1 MNFYLDVFPADE
13 CPVISLDSTGYIHDV
28 DLRAL
33 ACEDDVES
41 SCPFVGMMPEESN
54 HEDGSP
60 LDFGRTDLPNVGMSL
75 VKRKR
80 TRRRLKK
87 HEVEARQRNAEA
99 RLRGHVR

>member
-33 ACEDDVES
+33 ACEDDVEAA
-41 SCPFVGMMPEESN
+41 CPYVGMMPEESN

-60 LDFGRTDLPNVGMSL
+60 LNFGPVNSRPVGMSL
-75 VKRKR
+75 VNRNR
-80 TRRRLKK
+80 RRRRLKK
-87 HEVEARQRNAEA
+87 HEVEARQR
-99 RLRGHVR
+99 GHVR